1 MVEKKEEKKIMVEE
15 ENPSGI
21 AGHVTLNADVVATIA
36 RLAARDVPG
45 IHSVGKTPF
54 INLGEDRTRGV
65 AAEVG
70 QKQAA
75 FDLDIVVEYG
85 QDIKEIARHLRE
97 RTASEVKKMAG
108 RDVVELNIH
117 VVDIKLPEETQ
128 PKRAPRVI

>member
-1 MVEKKEEKKIMVEE
+1 MVDNKEDKKIMVSE

-21 AGHVTLNADVVATIA
+21 AGHLTLNEDVVATIA

-45 IHSVGKTPF
+45 ISSVGKTPF
-54 INLGEDRTRGV
+54 LSFGEDRTRGI

-85 QDIKEIARHLRE
+85 QDIKEIARILRE
-97 RTASEVKKMAG
+97 RTAAEVKKMAG
-108 RDVVELNIH
+108 REVVEINIH
-117 VVDIKLPEETQ
+117 VVDIKLPEELQ
-128 PKRAPRVI
+128 PKRSPRVI